1 MFTIGK
7 TVKLGELL
15 NDKSMDDI
23 TLSTIE
29 ILILAHLRVR
39 ELRNEEEVGQYGYEM
54 MSDLNQL
61 FEESWEAKSGTI
73 YPLLSKLEANK
84 KILTHERKRSPLGPV
99 KKVYYLTD
107 VGRLIID
114 TIMKESLESD
124 IDFMLKYFNLLSPF
138 VIKIDDPAE
147 SERIIEKLMS
157 IPAKGAVLAMEKVI
171 TNVDKKLKTEKLTA
185 LLNKI
190 QEIKINLESELKNLK
205 N

>member
-7 TVKLGELL
+7 TVKLGQLL
-15 NDKSMDDI
+15 NDNSLDDI

-54 MSDLNQL
+54 MNDLNQL
-61 FEESWEAKSGTI
+61 FEDSWEAKSGTI

-124 IDFMLKYFNLLSPF
+124 IDFILKYFNLLSPF
-138 VIKIDDPAE
+138 VIKIEDPAE

-171 TNVDKKLKTEKLTA
+171 TNVDKKLKTEKLTI

-190 QEIKINLESELKNLK
+190 QEIKINIENELKNLEQ
-205 N
+205 

>member
-15 NDKSMDDI
+15 NDKSLDDI

-39 ELRNEEEVGQYGYEM
+39 ELRNEEEIGQYGYEM
-54 MSDLNQL
+54 MNDLNQL

-73 YPLLSKLEANK
+73 YPLLSKLESNK
-84 KILTHERKRSPLGPV
+84 KILLHERKRSPLGPV

-114 TIMKESLESD
+114 TIMRESLESD
-124 IDFMLKYFNLLSPF
+124 IDFILKYFNLLSPF
-138 VIKIDDPAE
+138 VIKIENPEE

-171 TNVDKKLKTEKLTA
+171 TNVDKKLKTEKLNV

-190 QEIKINLESELKNLK
+190 AEIKLNIESELKKLE
-205 N
+205 